1 LSKAFKPRRTVLYVP
16 ADNPRALEKARGLD
30 ADCIILDLEDAV
42 APKAKPAAR
51 DAACRAIAGLGSREV
66 IVRINSLSSAWGCD
80 DLAAVRRARPNAIAL
95 PKVKDAEDVI
105 SVRGQADGVPLWAM
119 IESPGAVLNAGEIAR
134 AGVTALVLGTNDLLK
149 DMGARHMPDRANLWP
164 AMSLCVMAARAA
176 GIVVLDGVHN
186 DLGDTEGFVRACR
199 QACDFGFDGKTI
211 IHPNQI
217 APCNDAFTPTPE
229 EIAAAQRVVNAFAAN
244 PQAGVLTLDGRMVE
258 RLDVKIAERLLARS
272 P

>member
-1 LSKAFKPRRTVLYVP
+1 MSKAFKPRRTVLYVP

-42 APKAKPAAR
+42 APKAKPATR
-51 DAACRAIAGLGSREV
+51 DAACRAIAGLGPREV

-80 DLAAVRRARPNAIAL
+80 DLAAVRRAKPTAIAL

-105 SVRGQADGVPLWAM
+105 SVRGQAGGVPLWAM

-186 DLGDTEGFVRACR
+186 DLSDTEGFVRACR

-211 IHPNQI
+211 IHPSQI
-217 APCNDAFTPTPE
+217 APCNAAFTPTPE
-229 EIAAAQRVVNAFAAN
+229 EIAAARRVVNAFAAN

-258 RLDVKIAERLLARS
+258 RLDVKIAERLLARA